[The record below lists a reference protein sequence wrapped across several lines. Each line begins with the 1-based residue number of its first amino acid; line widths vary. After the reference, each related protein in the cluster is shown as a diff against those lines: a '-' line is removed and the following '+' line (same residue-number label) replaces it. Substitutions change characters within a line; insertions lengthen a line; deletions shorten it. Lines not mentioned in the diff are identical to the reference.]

1 MRRHRNPLLRWLWTL
16 RARSVLALILIAY
29 TVLRFGVPYL
39 LRGRDALA
47 PIGAL
52 SVAAAPLMCLILA
65 VALPAA
71 LWRAWRERRLVHQL
85 RSIDALRAMTWQ
97 DLEILVRRLF
107 EQKGYRAT
115 RLGGDGADGG
125 VDVILRRAGRIIL
138 VQCKQ
143 WKTRQVGVGP
153 VRELLGVVALYGA
166 DGGMVVTC
174 GVFTKE
180 ARAFAQQSG
189 IELIDGQRLL
199 QLAEQDV
206 HTPALRTLRVGQGNR
221 PSAEDTVGCPACGG
235 QMVRRIAKTGQHA
248 GQEFLGCARYPE
260 CKGTRQL

>member
-1 MRRHRNPLLRWLWTL
+1 MRRNPNPLLRWLWTL
-16 RARSVLALILIAY
+16 RVRSVLALMLIAF

-39 LRGRDALA
+39 LRGHDAMA
-47 PIGAL
+47 PIAAM
-52 SVAAAPLMCLILA
+52 SAAAAPLVCLILA

-71 LWRAWRERRLVHQL
+71 LWRACRERRLVRKL
-85 RSIDALRAMTWQ
+85 RSIDALRAMDWQ
-97 DLEILVRRLF
+97 DLEVLVRRLF

-125 VDVILRRAGRIIL
+125 VDVVLRREGRLIL

-180 ARAFAQQSG
+180 ARAFAQQAG

-199 QLAEQDV
+199 QLAERDA
-206 HTPALRTLRVGQGNR
+206 PAPAVRTLGGGRSKR
-221 PSAEDTVGCPACGG
+221 PAAEDLVGCPSCGG
-235 QMVRRIAKTGQHA
+235 QMVRRLAKTGQHA
-248 GQEFLGCARYPE
+248 GQEFLGCARYPG
-260 CKGTRQL
+260 CKGTRNL